1 MSRCA
6 ENHDINT
13 YNLTRYTY
21 LIVQVNPFLNC
32 THILITRIS
41 TFVYVHPNTHF
52 LIWKPANRIYFNPVR
67 FPAVGVL
74 QRWIRAQ
81 WEPSQDGDDKAGVD
95 FRWWRF
101 LTCGSMG
108 NLYLENNCFRTVC
121 VCLIHLFYLVNDCI
135 RIIYLYL
142 IHLLYLENNCFRII
156 YLYLIHLSNCPVL
169 WTICLFVSSYICMQC
184 AY

>member
-1 MSRCA
+1 MCRKSWYKHLQSDKIYVSNR
-6 ENHDINT
+6 T
-13 YNLTRYTY
+13 SQPL
-21 LIVQVNPFLNC
+21 FNC
-32 THILITRIS
+32 THGLITRIS

-52 LIWKPANRIYFNPVR
+52 LIWKPANRINFNPVR

-121 VCLIHLFYLVNDCI
+121 VCLIHLFYLVN
-135 RIIYLYL
+135 
-142 IHLLYLENNCFRII
+142 NCFRII
-156 YLYLIHLSNCPVL
+156 YVYLIHLSNCPVL
-169 WTICLFVSSYICMQC
+169 WTICLFVSSYVCMQC
-184 AY
+184 AYCIYL

>member
-1 MSRCA
+1 M
-6 ENHDINT
+6 
-13 YNLTRYTY
+13 
-21 LIVQVNPFLNC
+21 
-32 THILITRIS
+32 
-41 TFVYVHPNTHF
+41 
-52 LIWKPANRIYFNPVR
+52 WKPANRIYFNPVR

-121 VCLIHLFYLVNDCI
+121 VCLIHLFYLVN
-135 RIIYLYL
+135 
-142 IHLLYLENNCFRII
+142 NCFRII
-156 YLYLIHLSNCPVL
+156 YLYLIRLLHLENDCFRIIYVYLIHLSICTVL
-169 WTICLFVSSYICMQC
+169 WTICLYFFVCMYAFNVHTVYTCNQLLIWLQW
-184 AY
+184 YQGTDNINRGWRILYLLGKKSNYL